1 LRKISLS
8 GKTIHL
14 LAAMGARICASAMY
28 VMAVFLVNRNATPE
42 DASALIY
49 VISVCFVSFA
59 LGTIGLDHQIP
70 AHAIYFRRKS
80 SPKAVSIFYT
90 FIAAQAILVPAC
102 AMSIHG
108 VISSFHATG
117 VPQLGLPYVGITAL
131 AFSLA
136 QTIAVV
142 MQARGHSLMPIMIF
156 PFTSYAMI
164 AASTVVRPDLTVS
177 VMIWSFVLPAIAG
190 MIYGL
195 WVMPPK
201 RLRLRW
207 RWLSSSLYFYMLDIS
222 HFVGAWAPFTYLHLF
237 LTPSEVVILNLATR
251 LASLQSM
258 PSNAV
263 GAYLAPQFSIN
274 FKTNMT
280 SETEATMMRVLMI
293 SLLFQVL
300 YSIALIVMLFVVP
313 AIGGIDTSKLLFILL
328 VLSVGQFINGI
339 TGPVGPALLM
349 SGSRMLMVLTSWTIF
364 ILATALGVM
373 LALAGGVLA
382 FSISISLATIAQ
394 NLIYAFYLNRRTG
407 INVLRMP
414 LSLLRK
420 SLFSASRSGN

>member
-8 GKTIHL
+8 RKTIHL

-28 VMAVFLVNRNATPE
+28 VLAVFLVNRNATAE

-59 LGTIGLDHQIP
+59 LGTVGLDHQIP
-70 AHAIYFRRKS
+70 AHAIYFQRKA

-90 FIAAQAILVPAC
+90 FILAQTILVPAV
-102 AMSIHG
+102 AMLIHG
-108 VISSFHATG
+108 VFSSFNTT
-117 VPQLGLPYVGITAL
+117 GLPQVSLLYMGTTAL

-142 MQARGHSLMPIMIF
+142 MQARGHSLLPIVVF
-156 PFTSYAMI
+156 PFTSYAII
-164 AASTVVRPDLTVS
+164 AASAVLRPDLTVS
-177 VMIWSFVLPAIAG
+177 VMIWSFVIPAIIG
-190 MIYGL
+190 MLYGL
-195 WVMPPK
+195 WVMPPR

-207 RWLSSSLYFYMLDIS
+207 RWLTSSLYFYMLDIS
-222 HFVGAWAPFTYLHLF
+222 HFVGAWAPFTYLHLI

-274 FKTNMT
+274 FKTNTT
-280 SETEATMMRVLMI
+280 SETEVTMMRVLTI
-293 SLLFQVL
+293 SLLFQL
-300 YSIALIVMLFVVP
+300 FYSAALIVLLFVTP
-313 AIGGIDTSKLLFILL
+313 TIAGIDTSKLVLILL
-328 VLSVGQFINGI
+328 VLSIGQFVNGM

-349 SGSRMLMVLTSWTIF
+349 SGSRMLMVFTSWTILF
-364 ILATALGVM
+364 LATLFGVL
-373 LALAGGVLA
+373 LAMVGGVLA
-382 FSISISLATIAQ
+382 FSISISVASLAQ
-394 NLIYAFYLNRRTG
+394 NLIYAFYLNQRTG

-420 SLFSASRSGN
+420 SLFSTSRSGS